1 MKAGFLVENCER
13 FLPALLKILPTHSQV
28 PVLSNILIETTDE
41 GMFLYA
47 TNLETGIRVN
57 IPAKVEE
64 KGSTTVPG
72 KQFIEALSSLPKD
85 RATIEIERDNLIL
98 TSRNNKIS
106 FQTIASNEFP
116 TIFEEKGEK
125 IHEFTEE
132 ELNSHFSGILF
143 AASLDDARP
152 ELTGILVSPRDGATD
167 FVATDGFRLSL
178 KRVKGNGQLGSSQI
192 ILPAKLIGEVLSF
205 KSKKVVMYIYEKS
218 KQVIFEVEDALLVG
232 RLIAGTFPNYERV
245 IPAESKTRITLDIEE
260 FSQKL
265 KLAGIFAKDS
275 ANIIKSTVADGKLT
289 LEARAAGV
297 GEGEV
302 TLAGEQ
308 TGDSNEIA
316 FNIKFLNDLVKNI
329 KAKSIEMHVSS
340 PVEPAKFTS
349 EDDPEYT
356 HIIMPV
362 RVQDN

>member
-1 MKAGFLVENCER
+1 MKAGFLIENCER
-13 FLPALLKILPTHSQV
+13 FLPTLSKILPTHSQV
-28 PVLSNILIETTDE
+28 PVLSNLLIEATEE
-41 GMFLYA
+41 GIFIYA
-47 TNLETGIRVN
+47 TNLEIGIRVA

-85 RATIEIERDNLIL
+85 RATIEIERDTLKIK
-98 TSRNNKIS
+98 SRNNTIS
-106 FQTIASNEFP
+106 FQTIASSEFP

-132 ELNSHFSGILF
+132 EMRSHFEGILF
-143 AASLDDARP
+143 AAALDDARP
-152 ELTGILVSPRDGATD
+152 ELTGILVSPKDGATD

-178 KRVKGNGQLGSSQI
+178 KKVKGGSIVKGDQL
-192 ILPAKLIGEVLSF
+192 ILPAKLIGEAMAL
-205 KSKKVVMYIYEKS
+205 KSDKITMYVFEGS

-245 IPAESKTRITLDIEE
+245 IPVDSKTKITLDTAE
-260 FSQKL
+260 FLQKL
-265 KLAGIFAKDS
+265 RLAGIFAKDS
-275 ANIIKSTVADGKLT
+275 ANIIKATIEGGKVT
-289 LEARAAGV
+289 LQARAAGV

-302 TLAGEQ
+302 VLEGEQ

-316 FNIKFLNDLVKNI
+316 FNIKFLNDLLKNTD
-329 KAKSIEMHVSS
+329 AKSVVMHVSS
-340 PVEPAKFTS
+340 PVEPAKFTL
-349 EDDPEYT
+349 EDNPDYI

-362 RVQDN
+362 RVQE